1 MSVKFGTFKGV
12 FVPSTEAILGTVLFL
27 LMPVLIADVGLWA
40 MLGVIVLAHS
50 VTLATSF
57 SIADCATNLNNIGPG
72 GMYALSR
79 RSLGKALGGS
89 IGFQLYLAQAA
100 SIGFYSI
107 GFAEPLRN
115 IVIPMLDFIPLFNQ
129 TDPASILLQKQ
140 LLGTFFFLIFF
151 VIVMTGAD
159 FTLKIQTLILF
170 VLGASI
176 VAIIISPFFNI
187 TFEGDRVFGN
197 GFNLTGNREITIALF
212 FMTFAQFFPAVCGI
226 DAGIGMS
233 GDLRNPRKSLVKGTF
248 WAIGVTFILYILSAI
263 VFSMMKKD
271 ILIESYRGNAPVPVL
286 LTDIISYK
294 DMFPSNVLGVILVLG
309 ILFATGS
316 SALSVFMT
324 SPRTL
329 QALAIN
335 DVLPDK
341 FKFFAKDFRK
351 NGTEPRYAIILSG
364 ILGLAIIWS
373 GSINTA
379 SMIVGILFLVV
390 YGWIN
395 GSAFLERAS
404 GNPGFRP
411 TSRNHWSVS
420 LYGFLIS
427 VVSIM
432 LFDPMIGILIIISQY
447 FMFRAILRYKAG
459 NRIEGVWWGII
470 FSLATRWLKMLGN
483 VVQGSKNWRP
493 VMTALVISEK
503 GSSPERTA
511 YLGSFL
517 AGHKGMVNLNIIG
530 NEAEFNSYGIPYSF
544 IPSDDINETAMAL
557 LMTSHPTGVEINTV
571 LIEYVKKLHTAK
583 VITEMISKKRNIL
596 LFQNS
601 SKLAKIEN
609 IDIWWRGEMNG
620 NLMVLLAYIITL
632 DKREECCDPKIRII
646 RMAEKSESVTADRIE
661 MEALLENARLRGEV
675 VILENE
681 KDDFFEVLKKYSSNA
696 DLIMMGLPGNFSKDN
711 KVKIFNINEYFFDK
725 QISKY
730 DDLPSILFIKSAQH
744 IELTEQ

>member
-1 MSVKFGTFKGV
+1 VGVKFGTFKGV

-40 MLGVIVLAHS
+40 MLGVIILSHT
-50 VTLATSF
+50 VTFATAF
-57 SIADCATNLNNIGPG
+57 SMADCATNLNNIGPG

-79 RSLGKALGGS
+79 RSLGKAFGGS

-107 GFAEPLRN
+107 GFAEPLQS
-115 IVIPMLDFIPLFNQ
+115 IIAPYLDFIPIFTL
-129 TDPASILLQKQ
+129 TDPASILIQKQ
-140 LLGTFFFLIFF
+140 ILASVFFFLFF
-151 VIVMTGAD
+151 IVVMIGAD
-159 FTLKIQTLILF
+159 FTLKIQTFILF
-170 VLGASI
+170 ALGAGILS
-176 VAIIISPFFNI
+176 VMISPFFGI
-187 TFEGDRVFGN
+187 TFNNLPVFSGS
-197 GFNLTGNREITIALF
+197 FNFSGAREITLGLF
-212 FMTFAQFFPAVCGI
+212 FMTFAQFFPAVTGI

-233 GDLRNPRKSLVKGTF
+233 GDLENPRRSLVKGTF
-248 WAIGVTFILYILSAI
+248 YAIGITFVIY
-263 VFSMMKKD
+263 
-271 ILIESYRGNAPVPVL
+271 LIIAVVYAMLDKNIMIQSYMNGAPVPVL
-286 LTDIISYK
+286 LTEIMSYSSAFPVNILG
-294 DMFPSNVLGVILVLG
+294 MFLVTG

-324 SPRTL
+324 APRTL
-329 QALAIN
+329 QSLTIN
-335 DVLPDK
+335 GVLPAKLSFLSGD
-341 FKFFAKDFRK
+341 FKKGG
-351 NGTEPRYAIILSG
+351 NEPRFAVIVTSFI
-364 ILGLAIIWS
+364 GLFVIWA
-373 GSINTA
+373 GNINTA

-601 SKLAKIEN
+601 SKLTKIEN

-632 DKREECCDPKIRII
+632 DRREKCCNPKIRII
-646 RMAEKSESVTADRIE
+646 RMAQSNESVDTDRIE
-661 MEALLENARLRGEV
+661 METLLENARLNGEV

-681 KDDFFEVLKKYSSNA
+681 NSDFLDVLKKYSSSA
-696 DLIMMGLPGNFSKDN
+696 DLIMMGLPGNFAKESKM
-711 KVKIFNINEYFFDK
+711 KIFNINEYFFDK

-730 DDLPSILFIKSAQH
+730 DDLPPILFIKSAQY

>member
-1 MSVKFGTFKGV
+1 MTVKFGTFKGV

-72 GMYALSR
+72 GLYALSR

-89 IGFQLYLAQAA
+89 IGFQLYIAQAA

-151 VIVMTGAD
+151 VIVMAGAD

-176 VAIIISPFFNI
+176 IAVIISPFFNI
-187 TFEGDRVFGN
+187 TYKGEGVFAN
-197 GFNLTGNREITIALF
+197 GFNLMGNREVTVALF

-271 ILIESYRGNAPVPVL
+271 ILIDGYQGNAPVPVL

-294 DMFPSNVLGVILVLG
+294 DMFPSNVLGIILVLG

-335 DVLPDK
+335 NVLPDRL
-341 FKFFAKDFRK
+341 KFFAKDFKK

-364 ILGLAIIWS
+364 ILGLAIIWA

-411 TSRNHWSVS
+411 TSKNHWSIS
-420 LYGFLIS
+420 LYGF
-427 VVSIM
+427 VVSIFSIL
-432 LFDPMIGILIIISQY
+432 LFDPVIGILIIFSQY
-447 FMFRAILRYKAG
+447 LIFRAILKYKA
-459 NRIEGVWWGII
+459 NNTIEGVWWGII
-470 FSLATRWLKMLGN
+470 FSLATKWLKMLGN

-493 VMTALVISEK
+493 VVTAVTNSETAQQ
-503 GSSPERTA
+503 TA
-511 YLGSFL
+511 YVASFL
-517 AGHKGMVNLNIIG
+517 AGHKGMVNLNVIG
-530 NEAEFNSYGIPYSF
+530 EKKDFDTFGIPTST
-544 IPSDDINETAMAL
+544 IETNDLNETVKTL
-557 LMTSHPTGVEINTV
+557 FMTSHPTGVEINTILLQYMKKLNSV
-571 LIEYVKKLHTAK
+571 ELITRLIEQKKN
-583 VITEMISKKRNIL
+583 IIL
-596 LFQNS
+596 LKNGR
-601 SKLAKIEN
+601 KIVKIKN

-620 NLMVLLAYIITL
+620 NLMVLLAYIIAI
-632 DKREECCDPKIRII
+632 DDREKDFNTKTRVI
-646 RMAEKSESVTADRIE
+646 RMAENNESVENDRIE
-661 MEALLENARLRGEV
+661 MTELLLNARLTGEV

-681 KDDFFEVLKKYSSNA
+681 KRDFLEVLNEHSKDA
-696 DLIMMGLPGNFSKDN
+696 DLIMMGLPGHFSKDSPT
-711 KVKIFNINEYFFDK
+711 KIFNLNEYFFDK

-730 DDLPSILFIKSAQH
+730 DDLPPVLFIKSAQH
-744 IELTEQ
+744 IELIEQ

>member
-12 FVPSTEAILGTVLFL
+12 FVPSTEGILGTVLFL
-27 LMPVLIADVGLWA
+27 LMPVLIADIGLWA
-40 MLGVIVLAHS
+40 MLGVIILAHS
-50 VTLATSF
+50 VTFATSF

-107 GFAEPLRN
+107 GFAEPLRG
-115 IVIPMLDFIPLFNQ
+115 IVSPMLDFIPLFTNA
-129 TDPASILLQKQ
+129 DPASILLQKQ
-140 LLGTFFFLIFF
+140 LLGTFFFLMFF
-151 VIVMTGAD
+151 VIVMVGAD

-176 VAIIISPFFNI
+176 LTIIISPFFNI
-187 TFEGDRVFGN
+187 TYKGEGVFDN
-197 GFNLTGNREITIALF
+197 GFNLMGNREVTVAIF
-212 FMTFAQFFPAVCGI
+212 FMSFAQFFPAVCGI

-233 GDLRNPRKSLVKGTF
+233 GDLKDPKKSLVKGTF
-248 WAIGVTFILYILSAI
+248 WAIGITFFLYIFSAI
-263 VFSMMKKD
+263 VFAMMKKE
-271 ILIESYRGNAPVPVL
+271 ILIGGYQGDAPIPVL
-286 LTDIISYK
+286 LTDIINYK

-309 ILFATGS
+309 VLFATGS

-329 QALAIN
+329 QSLAVN
-335 DVLPDK
+335 NVLPAK
-341 FKFFAKDFRK
+341 LNFFARDFK
-351 NGTEPRYAIILSG
+351 KGGTEPRFAILLSAS
-364 ILGLAIIWS
+364 IGLLIIWS

-411 TSRNHWSVS
+411 TSKNHWSIS
-420 LYGFLIS
+420 LYGF
-427 VVSIM
+427 VVCIISIM
-432 LFDPMIGILIIISQY
+432 LFDPVIGILIIISQY
-447 FMFRAILRYKAG
+447 FVFKMILKYKAD
-459 NRIEGVWWGII
+459 NKIEGVWWGII
-470 FSLATRWLKMLGN
+470 FTLATRWLKMLGK

-493 VMTALVISEK
+493 VVTAVAYSDGAPQQI
-503 GSSPERTA
+503 A
-511 YLGSFL
+511 YLASFL

-530 NEAEFNSYGIPYSF
+530 EETEFDNFGIPLATIESE
-544 IPSDDINETAMAL
+544 DLNETIKAV

-571 LIEYVKKLHTAK
+571 LLEYVKKINSVSL
-583 VITEMISKKRNIL
+583 ITSMIEKKKNIL
-596 LFQNS
+596 LLKNGD
-601 SKLAKIEN
+601 KLGKLEN
-609 IDIWWRGEMNG
+609 IDIWWRGEING
-620 NLMVLLAYIITL
+620 NLMVLLAYIITI
-632 DKREECCDPKIRII
+632 DKRMHETKTNIRVI
-646 RMAEKSESVTADRIE
+646 RMAENNESVENDRTE
-661 MEALLENARLRGEV
+661 MATLLQDARLTGEI

-681 KDDFFEVLKKYSSNA
+681 KRDFFEVLNEHSAKA
-696 DLIMMGLPGNFSKDN
+696 DLIMMGLPGHFSKDSA
-711 KVKIFNINEYFFDK
+711 VKIFNLNEYFFDK

-730 DDLPSILFIKSAQH
+730 EDLPPVLFIKSAQH
-744 IELTEQ
+744 IELIEQ

>member
-40 MLGVIVLAHS
+40 MLGVIILAHS

-72 GMYALSR
+72 GLYALSR

-89 IGFQLYLAQAA
+89 IGFQLYIAQAA

-140 LLGTFFFLIFF
+140 LIGTFFFLMFF
-151 VIVMTGAD
+151 VIVMAGAD

-170 VLGASI
+170 VLGTSI
-176 VAIIISPFFNI
+176 VAVIISPFFNI
-187 TFEGDRVFGN
+187 TYKGEGVFAN
-197 GFNLTGNREITIALF
+197 GFNIMGNREVTVALF

-233 GDLRNPRKSLVKGTF
+233 GDLKNPRKSLVKGTF

-271 ILIESYRGNAPVPVL
+271 ILIGGYQGNAPVPVL

-294 DMFPSNVLGVILVLG
+294 DMFPSNVLGIILVLG

-335 DVLPDK
+335 DVLPDRL
-341 FKFFAKDFRK
+341 KFFAKDFRK

-411 TSRNHWSVS
+411 TSKNHWSIS
-420 LYGFLIS
+420 LYGF
-427 VVSIM
+427 VVSIFSIL
-432 LFDPMIGILIIISQY
+432 LFDPLIGMMIILSQY
-447 FMFRAILRYKAG
+447 IIFRAILKYKA
-459 NRIEGVWWGII
+459 NNTIEGVWWGII
-470 FSLATRWLKMLGN
+470 FSLVTKWLKMLES

-493 VMTALVISEK
+493 VVTAVSNSEK
-503 GSSPERTA
+503 AQHMA
-511 YLGSFL
+511 YLASFL
-517 AGHKGMVNLNIIG
+517 AGHKGMVNLNVIG
-530 NEAEFNSYGIPYSF
+530 EKKEFDTFGIPVAT
-544 IPSDDINETAMAL
+544 IETNDLNETVKTL
-557 LMTSHPTGVEINTV
+557 FLTSHPTGVEINTI
-571 LIEYVKKLHTAK
+571 LLQYMKKLNS
-583 VITEMISKKRNIL
+583 VELISEMIEKKKNIL
-596 LFQNS
+596 LLKNG
-601 SKLAKIEN
+601 SKLDRLEK

-632 DKREECCDPKIRII
+632 DKRKERRNQKIRIL
-646 RMAEKSESVTADRIE
+646 RMAHSSESVDADRIE
-661 MEALLENARLRGEV
+661 MYTLLENARLTGEI

-681 KDDFFEVLKKYSSNA
+681 EGDFFEILKRHSGDA
-696 DLIMMGLPGNFSKDN
+696 DLIMMGLPGHFSKESLS
-711 KVKIFNINEYFFDK
+711 KIFNLNEYFFDK

-730 DDLPSILFIKSAQH
+730 DDLPPVLFIKSAQH
-744 IELTEQ
+744 IELIEQ

>member
-1 MSVKFGTFKGV
+1 LSVKFGTFKGV

-72 GMYALSR
+72 GLYALSR

-89 IGFQLYLAQAA
+89 IGFQLYIAQAA

-129 TDPASILLQKQ
+129 TDPASMLLQKQ
-140 LLGTFFFLIFF
+140 LIGTFFFLIFF
-151 VIVMTGAD
+151 VIVMAGAD

-176 VAIIISPFFNI
+176 VAVIISPFFNI
-187 TFEGDRVFGN
+187 TYKGEGVFAN
-197 GFNLTGNREITIALF
+197 GFNLMGSREVTVALF

-233 GDLRNPRKSLVKGTF
+233 GDLKDPRKSLVKGTF
-248 WAIGVTFILYILSAI
+248 WAIGVTFVIYILSAI

-271 ILIESYRGNAPVPVL
+271 ILIDGYQRNAPVPVL
-286 LTDIISYK
+286 LTDIINYK
-294 DMFPSNVLGVILVLG
+294 DMFPSNVLGIILILG

-335 DVLPDK
+335 DVLPDRL
-341 FKFFAKDFRK
+341 KFFAKDFKK

-364 ILGLAIIWS
+364 ILGLAIIWA

-411 TSRNHWSVS
+411 TSKNHWSIS
-420 LYGFLIS
+420 LYGFI
-427 VVSIM
+427 VSIFSIL
-432 LFDPMIGILIIISQY
+432 LFDPVIGILIIISQY
-447 FMFRAILRYKAG
+447 LIFRAILKYKA
-459 NRIEGVWWGII
+459 NNTIEGVWWGII
-470 FSLATRWLKMLGN
+470 FSLVTKWLKMLGN

-493 VMTALVISEK
+493 VVTAVTNSQTAQQ
-503 GSSPERTA
+503 TA
-511 YLGSFL
+511 YLASFL
-517 AGHKGMVNLNIIG
+517 AGHKGMVNLNVIG
-530 NEAEFNSYGIPYSF
+530 EKTDFNTFGIPTAT
-544 IPSDDINETAMAL
+544 IETNDLNETVKTL
-557 LMTSHPTGVEINTV
+557 FMTSHPTGVEINTV
-571 LIEYVKKLHTAK
+571 LLQYMKKLNS
-583 VITEMISKKRNIL
+583 VDLITRLIEQKRNIL
-596 LFQNS
+596 LLKNGR
-601 SKLAKIEN
+601 KIVKIQN

-620 NLMVLLAYIITL
+620 NLMVLLAYIIAI
-632 DKREECCDPKIRII
+632 DDREKDFNMKTRVI
-646 RMAEKSESVTADRIE
+646 RMAENNESVENDRIE
-661 MEALLENARLRGEV
+661 MTELLLNARLTGEV

-681 KDDFFEVLKKYSSNA
+681 KRDFLEVLSEHSKDA
-696 DLIMMGLPGNFSKDN
+696 DLIMMGLPGQFSKDSS
-711 KVKIFNINEYFFDK
+711 VKIFNLNEYFFDK

-730 DDLPSILFIKSAQH
+730 DDLPPVLFIKSAQH
-744 IELTEQ
+744 IELIEQ

>member
-40 MLGVIVLAHS
+40 MLGVIVLAHT
-50 VTLATSF
+50 VTFATSF

-89 IGFQLYLAQAA
+89 IGIQLYLAQAA

-107 GFAEPLRN
+107 GFAQPLRD
-115 IVIPMLDFIPLFNQ
+115 IIAPFLDFIPFFTQN
-129 TDPASILLQKQ
+129 DPGSILVQKQ
-140 LLGTFFFLIFF
+140 LIATFFFLIFF
-151 VIVMTGAD
+151 LIVMVGAD

-176 VAIIISPFFNI
+176 FVILVSPFFGI
-187 TFEGDRVFGN
+187 TYKGAEVFRN
-197 GFNLTGNREITIALF
+197 GFNFSGSREITVAIF
-212 FMTFAQFFPAVCGI
+212 FMTFAQFFPAVTGI

-233 GDLRNPRKSLVKGTF
+233 GDLKEPKKSLVKGTF
-248 WAIGVTFILYILSAI
+248 YAIGITFVVYLSVAL
-263 VFSMMKKD
+263 VYSMID
-271 ILIESYRGNAPVPVL
+271 PEVLIERYQGDVPVPVL
-286 LTDIISYK
+286 LTEIMSYR
-294 DMFPSNVLGVILVLG
+294 DAFPSNVLGVILVLG

-324 SPRTL
+324 APRTL
-329 QALAIN
+329 QSLALN
-335 DVLPDK
+335 DILPEK
-341 FKFFAKDFRK
+341 LNFFALDFKKGR
-351 NGTEPRYAIILSG
+351 NEPRYAIILSG
-364 ILGLAIIWS
+364 LLGLALIWA

-379 SMIVGILFLVV
+379 SMVVGILFLLV
-390 YGWIN
+390 YGWVN

-427 VVSIM
+427 ITAIM
-432 LFDPMIGILIIISQY
+432 LFDPLIGILIIISQY
-447 FMFRAILRYKAG
+447 FMFRAILKYKAG

-470 FSLATRWLKMLGN
+470 FSLVTKWLKMLGN

-493 VMTALVISEK
+493 VMTALSVSEK
-503 GSSPERTA
+503 DSSPEKTA
-511 YLGSFL
+511 YLASFL

-530 NEAEFNSYGIPYSF
+530 NEEEFNSYGIPYSF
-544 IPSDDINETAMAL
+544 VPGGDINETAMAL
-557 LMTSHPTGVEINTV
+557 LMTSHPTGIEINTV

-583 VITEMISKKRNIL
+583 LITGMMNKNRNIL
-596 LFQNS
+596 LLQNS
-601 SKLAKIEN
+601 SKLKKIEN
-609 IDIWWRGEMNG
+609 VDIWWRGEMNG

-632 DKREECCDPKIRII
+632 DRREKCCNPKIRII
-646 RMAEKSESVTADRIE
+646 RMAQSNESVDTDRIE
-661 MEALLENARLRGEV
+661 METLLENARLNGEV

-681 KDDFFEVLKKYSSNA
+681 NS
-696 DLIMMGLPGNFSKDN
+696 
-711 KVKIFNINEYFFDK
+711 
-725 QISKY
+725 
-730 DDLPSILFIKSAQH
+730 
-744 IELTEQ
+744 